1 VSHARGRESSRTH
14 ETRALL
20 LRRVD
25 YGESD
30 LILGFFTEKLGRISA
45 LARGARRS
53 MKRFGGSLEAM
64 HTLYIRCDDPAR
76 GDLSMLREAR
86 IEVPRTT
93 LVADLDRLQ
102 AAGRA
107 LAWVRRVAPPRI
119 PEPEVWAALDRL
131 LDRLSTRSD
140 PRSPSLHL
148 ASAGLSLLSAFGWG
162 LDLEHCVRCGRPCPP
177 SVPAL
182 LDAARGGLVCRACGG
197 GRTRIEADARARLAR
212 AATGDD
218 GALDESDAELALDLV
233 EQAMRAHA
241 GFD

>member
-1 VSHARGRESSRTH
+1 MSYASGRESSRTH

-30 LILGFFTEKLGRISA
+30 LILGLFTEKLGRVSA

-64 HTLYIRCDDPAR
+64 HTLSIRCDDPAH
-76 GDLSMLREAR
+76 GDLMMLREAR
-86 IEVPRTT
+86 IAVPRTT
-93 LVADLDRLQ
+93 LASDLDRMQ

-107 LAWVRRVAPPRI
+107 LSWVRRVAPPRI
-119 PEPEVWAALDRL
+119 PEPDVWRVLENL
-131 LDRLSTRSD
+131 LDRLSTRLD

-148 ASAGLSLLSAFGWG
+148 ASAGLALLAAFGWG
-162 LDLEHCVRCGRPCPP
+162 LELSHCVRCGRPCPT
-177 SVPAL
+177 SAPAL
-182 LDAARGGLVCRACGG
+182 LDAAHGGLVCRACGG
-197 GRTRIEADARARLAR
+197 GRTRLEADVRGRLAH
-212 AATGDD
+212 AAAGVDE
-218 GALDESDAELALDLV
+218 ALEESDTELALDLV
-233 EQAMRAHA
+233 DQAMRAHA